1 MDTKKIYKTRFS
13 NEIKQRFYLWRVLID
28 NFFQKYF
35 DKNDVVLDLGCGY
48 GEFITQ
54 INCRK
59 KYAVDLNPDS
69 KKYLSREVVFYK
81 QSSTKM
87 DKIKSGIIDKIFVSN
102 FFEHLTRNDIALTI
116 KEVHRI
122 LKKNGQILILQPNI
136 RLLTADFW
144 RFFDHITPID
154 DRALE
159 ELFRSEG
166 FILKKR
172 LFRFLPFTTKSGL
185 PKSLAIVKLY
195 LKLPLFWNI
204 FGRQSFLIFEKL

>member
-1 MDTKKIYKTRFS
+1 MDVKKIYKTRFS
-13 NEIKQRFYLWRVLID
+13 EKIKQRFDLWNVLII
-28 NFFQKYF
+28 NFFQKYINEK
-35 DKNDVVLDLGCGY
+35 DTVLDLGCGY
-48 GEFITQ
+48 GEFISQ

-59 KYAVDLNPDS
+59 KYAVDLNSDS
-69 KKYLSREVVFYK
+69 EKYLSKKVIFYK

-87 DKIKSGIIDKIFVSN
+87 SLVKPKLIDKVFVSN
-102 FFEHLTRNDIALTI
+102 FFEHLTREDIILSI
-116 KEVHRI
+116 KEIRRI

-159 ELFRSEG
+159 ELFISEG

-172 LFRFLPFTTKSGL
+172 IFKFLPYTTKSGL
-185 PKSLAIVKLY
+185 PKSLFIVRIY
-195 LKLPLFWNI
+195 LGWPFLWNI